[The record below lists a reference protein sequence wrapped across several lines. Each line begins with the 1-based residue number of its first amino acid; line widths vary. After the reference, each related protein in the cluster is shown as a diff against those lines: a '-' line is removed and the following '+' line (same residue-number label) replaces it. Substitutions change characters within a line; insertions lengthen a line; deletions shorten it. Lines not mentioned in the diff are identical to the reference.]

1 MSFATSNGFVS
12 LPINAGLSAVI
23 HVQVSLNYWMLWSAL
38 MVGMGA
44 GFTMLN
50 NLGQMV
56 EALGGRRE
64 GQGIYVLLFT
74 TLNTVGR
81 MVGGYVPEKLLHARG
96 TPRFVQSTA
105 QRLLSPFGLLPLEH
119 M

>member
-1 MSFATSNGFVS
+1 
-12 LPINAGLSAVI
+12 
-23 HVQVSLNYWMLWSAL
+23 MLWSAL

-50 NLGQMV
+50 NLGQLV
-56 EALGGRRE
+56 EALGGGRE

-81 MVGGYVPEKLLHARG
+81 MVGGYGPEKLLHVRG
-96 TPRFVQSTA
+96 TPRYAHQAPDCT
-105 QRLLSPFGLLPLEH
+105 PMWPL
-119 M
+119 